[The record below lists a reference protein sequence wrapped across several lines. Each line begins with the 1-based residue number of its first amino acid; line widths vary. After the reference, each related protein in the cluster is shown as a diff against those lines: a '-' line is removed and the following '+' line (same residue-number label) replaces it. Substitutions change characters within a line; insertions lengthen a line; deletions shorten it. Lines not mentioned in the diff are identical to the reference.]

1 MDKKNLFLVL
11 LIILIVAPLTQ
22 SGSIGVNPAKF
33 NVVYFEPGLEKQFEI
48 HVFSDDPTEPIE
60 IYFDGDLKDYATAE
74 PQFFVGS
81 GTSTVTLPLPISPLK
96 PGPSVLYIGAIEKRG
111 EEGIIG
117 GIASVRVPL
126 RVFVPYPGKY
136 LEADFDIL
144 DINVGEKTSYRLDIS
159 NLGTEDLTVLST
171 IELYEDDSDGE
182 VVFSKTLEPV
192 DLLSK
197 TSFNLIEEIDTSSLK
212 QGNYFALATI
222 SYGDEFLK
230 INRSFRIGHFAVNIE
245 DYDYLFETGKI
256 NAFNVLIKSEWN
268 SVINNVY
275 AFIVITDEGKVVQE
289 IVTPTINLDPWQRIN
304 LTGFFDASN
313 LTSKRYLAN
322 INVHYGGSISNKL
335 AAIYTNPPPKEPF
348 VWLNYYTYV
357 AIGILLLIL
366 VIIYLAYKIR
376 KLKSFLRKGG
386 VGRGSKR
393 KKGKK

>member
-1 MDKKNLFLVL
+1 MLFL
-11 LIILIVAPLTQ
+11 IVFLVTLPSAIA
-22 SGSIGVNPAKF
+22 GAIGINPAKF
-33 NVVYFEPGLEKQFEI
+33 NLIYYEPGLETQFEI
-48 HVFSDDPTEPIE
+48 SVFSDDPTEPIE
-60 IYFDGDLKDYATAE
+60 IYFDGDLKDYAVAE
-74 PQFFVGS
+74 PQSFIGEGVS
-81 GTSTVTLPLPISPLK
+81 IVTLTLPETPLQ
-96 PGPSVLYIGAIEKRG
+96 PGPSVLYVGGIEKRG
-111 EEGIIG
+111 EGGVIG
-117 GIASVRVPL
+117 GVASIKVPI

-136 LEADFDIL
+136 LEGDFDIL

-159 NLGTEDLTVLST
+159 NLGTEDLTVIST
-171 IELYEDDSDGE
+171 IELYEDDNDGE
-182 VVFSKTLEPV
+182 IVFSKTLEPV
-192 DLLSK
+192 DLSSK

-222 SYGDEFLK
+222 NYGDEFLK
-230 INRSFRIGHFAVNIE
+230 INRSFRIGHFAVDIE

-256 NAFNVLIKSEWN
+256 NAFNVLVKSEWN

-275 AFIVITDEGKVVQE
+275 AFIVITDEGKIVQE
-289 IVTPTINLDPWQRIN
+289 IVTPTINLEPWQRIN

-335 AAIYTNPPPKEPF
+335 AAIYTNDPPKEPF

-357 AIGILLLIL
+357 AIGVLLLIL
-366 VIIYLAYKIR
+366 IIIYLVYKLR

-386 VGRGSKR
+386 VGYGPKR